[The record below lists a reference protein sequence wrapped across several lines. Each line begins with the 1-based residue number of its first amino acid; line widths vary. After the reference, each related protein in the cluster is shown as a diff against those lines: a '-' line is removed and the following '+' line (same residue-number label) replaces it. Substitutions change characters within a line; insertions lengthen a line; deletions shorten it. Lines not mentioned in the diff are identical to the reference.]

1 MLKHFITIL
10 LFTIT
15 NSSIAQFE
23 TLKFEL
29 FENRQKVILK
39 VDTSNIYNSESF
51 DFTLL
56 EDSIKYIV
64 DSKRVKKLLD
74 SIALHSPLSLLDDLH
89 KIYLDQF
96 DNYYSDWG
104 VLFKKGR
111 YSNITY
117 NDYGQHMLQYDF
129 ENTLKAISLKEVSTD
144 SVWSVIQTDY
154 RRLMSSFGGPYKY
167 VDSVFF
173 YSKKMKE
180 LYRNAS
186 FFGFDYVNPFVPKL
200 KNHYIKELAKCSCP
214 NQDPN
219 CDYNMLIY
227 LREMFT
233 KIQDDEIVAAL
244 LKKKD
249 CLIESPALMWHA
261 VLYLNNHHDPELL
274 SVTLHELFKKDSW
287 NYHLY
292 LDYTYSNTANR
303 KIFHEILSKYII
315 HGNTLALYDT
325 YKFPSWRTLN
335 ALRLLH
341 WKTKLQGKHIRYLK
355 QEIYSVQYRLIRKRR
370 YAYQVKRML

>member
-1 MLKHFITIL
+1 MLKYFITIL
-10 LFTIT
+10 VFTIT

-29 FENRQKVILK
+29 FENQQKVILK
-39 VDTSNIYNSESF
+39 VDTSNIYNKESF

-64 DSKRVKKLLD
+64 DSKRVKKILD
-74 SIALHSPLSLLDDLH
+74 SIAFHSPLNLLDDLH

-96 DNYYSDWG
+96 DNYYNDWG

-111 YSNITY
+111 YSNIAY

-129 ENTLKAISLKEVSTD
+129 ENTLKAISLREVSAD

-154 RRLMSSFGGPYKY
+154 KRLRSSFGGSYKY

-180 LYRNAS
+180 LYRNA
-186 FFGFDYVNPFVPKL
+186 FFLGFDYVNPFVPKL

-214 NQDPN
+214 NQDSN
-219 CDYNMLIY
+219 CDYNMLFY
-227 LREMFT
+227 LKEMFT
-233 KIQDDEIVAAL
+233 KIQDDEIVVAL
-244 LKKKD
+244 LNKKH
-249 CLIESPALMWHA
+249 CLVESPALMWHA
-261 VLYLNNHHDPELL
+261 ALYLNNHHDPELL
-274 SVTLHELFKKDSW
+274 SVTLHELFKKDDW

-292 LDYTYSNTANR
+292 LDYIYSNMANQ

-315 HGNTLALYDT
+315 QGNTLALYDT
-325 YKFPSWRTLN
+325 YKYPSWRTLN

-355 QEIYSVQYRLIRKRR
+355 QKIKSIKYRLIRKRR